1 MSTTDTLRPK
11 EGLDATQAEAPCCGP
26 TCYDDTVSTDVQEDA
41 PSVAPA
47 DVKTAVREKYAAIAA
62 STGEDCGCGPTC
74 CSDLE
79 VSMIGD
85 EYDGIDGYVAE
96 ADLGLGCGLPTEVA
110 NLQEGDTV
118 LDLGAGAGL
127 DAFVARSIVGEAG
140 QVIGVDMTPEM
151 VEKAR
156 QNVQRLGY
164 ENVSFLL
171 GEIEALP
178 LEQESVDVVISNCV
192 LNLVPDKDQ
201 AFREMH
207 RVLRPGG
214 HFCVSDV
221 VATGA
226 LPLALRRSA
235 ELYAGGCV
243 AGVIEQEAYLA
254 KLREAGFVDVRIV
267 REKPINL
274 PDEVLLDVLSPEDVA
289 RFRQSGAALRSVTVY
304 GGARRVSVAG

>member
-1 MSTTDTLRPK
+1 MNAMNTLHSK
-11 EGLDATQAEAPCCGP
+11 ADVDATQDEAPCCGP
-26 TCYDDTVSTDVQEDA
+26 TCCDDTALADVQEDA

-47 DVKTAVREKYAAIAA
+47 DVKTTVREKYAAIAA
-62 STGEDCGCGPTC
+62 STSEDCGCGPTC

-110 NLQEGDTV
+110 NLREGDVV

-178 LEQESVDVVISNCV
+178 LEREAVDVVISNCV

-235 ELYAGGCV
+235 ELYAGCV

-304 GGARRVSVAG
+304 GERDA